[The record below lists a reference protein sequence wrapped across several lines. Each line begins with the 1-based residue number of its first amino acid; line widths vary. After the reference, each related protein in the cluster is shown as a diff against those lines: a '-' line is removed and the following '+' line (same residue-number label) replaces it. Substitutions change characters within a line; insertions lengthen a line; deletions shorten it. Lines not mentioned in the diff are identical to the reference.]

1 MKVARLVTKTAIL
14 GLAAYGAQQAWN
26 RYTRPALDAVE
37 QQVAPAVR
45 DAASS
50 VRDAA
55 AGGSGHI
62 TREDVASVHVPPG
75 PGQTADDSWL
85 SAAAAKELGLDAE
98 GHEPDSLR
106 ESDSA
111 SGSTATSGTN
121 H

>member
-1 MKVARLVTKTAIL
+1 MKVSRLVVKTAIL

-26 RYTRPALDAVE
+26 RYTRPAVDAFDR
-37 QQVAPAVR
+37 QVGPAVR

-50 VRDAA
+50 VRDAV

-62 TREDVASVHVPPG
+62 TQEGVASMHVPPG
-75 PGQTADDSWL
+75 PGQTEDDSWL

-98 GHEPDSLR
+98 GHEPESLHDRDST
-106 ESDSA
+106 